1 METSCGGRHVTS
13 RATQGRWGDGV
24 TTATAGMQGMSNDL
38 FLDDAENIRRYTE
51 AFNHLRNLATDPPA
65 TTRLLTSLA
74 KAF

>member
-1 METSCGGRHVTS
+1 
-13 RATQGRWGDGV
+13 
-24 TTATAGMQGMSNDL
+24 MQGMSNDL